1 MIAIMF
7 WSFAAIRRAS
17 WCANK
22 EMRSQAGTDEEILTF
37 DVPDA
42 ALEQAGSAEQ
52 MAFTLFYCTNQSS
65 ECGSRD

>member
-1 MIAIMF
+1 M
-7 WSFAAIRRAS
+7 
-17 WCANK
+17 NK

-52 MAFTLFYCTNQSS
+52 MAFTLFYRTNQSS